1 MPWIFAWALIA
12 SLGLLSGCVDGN
24 GARYWRLIYWLM
36 GVVEEI
42 KSPCGSRS
50 FGWLGSTSTSR
61 YNLSLCPLRPTNLHH
76 QREQRYQPQRQQQT
90 YIQLAGAPGFVM
102 SCTRTSLF
110 LGDAVRALIVG
121 FSHFFFLAA
130 VVLGPPN
137 RTCRSVETRVSKA
150 SS

>member
-1 MPWIFAWALIA
+1 MPWIFGWALIA

-24 GARYWRLIYWLM
+24 GARYWRLICWLM
-36 GVVEEI
+36 GVVEE

-50 FGWLGSTSTSR
+50 FGWLGSTTSSTSR
-61 YNLSLCPLRPTNLHH
+61 LPHFTIWGAKVPTYLLGHPGTVKDRSLLR
-76 QREQRYQPQRQQQT
+76 Q
-90 YIQLAGAPGFVM
+90 GAQHKCL

-137 RTCRSVETRVSKA
+137 RTCRSAETRVSKA